1 MNIDKLIARINELA
15 RKHKTVGL
23 SEAETEERAKL
34 REEYLVL
41 FRKQVRN
48 QLDNIRYV
56 EDEEGTDNS
65 GTNGLVH

>member
-23 SEAETEERAKL
+23 SEAEMEERAKL